1 MGLLEWLQQ
10 PRSAVSTLAV
20 LQKLLVLRRYCTIIF
35 KSEFEEKVGK
45 KIASTMLAAEILAS
59 RALVIGDNQ

>member
-20 LQKLLVLRRYCTIIF
+20 LQKLLVLRRYCD
-35 KSEFEEKVGK
+35 KKVMHGWQGVG
-45 KIASTMLAAEILAS
+45 AGTTQVELPDH
-59 RALVIGDNQ
+59 G